1 MKKIEGAEKVIFICE
16 GKKCG
21 RYSKELRK
29 AFKSAIKEAGLK
41 KKIFVARMGCSDNC
55 KCAPVLCIQP
65 ENEWLGEVKSKDIPD
80 IISKQTEN
88 NNKQ

>member
-21 RYSKELRK
+21 CYSKQLRK

-41 KKIFVARMGCSDNC
+41 KEILIARMGCSDNC
-55 KCAPVLCIQP
+55 KCAPVISVQP
-65 ENEWLGEVKSKDIPD
+65 KNEWIGEVKVKDVPN
-80 IISKQTEN
+80 IIKEQTEN

>member
-1 MKKIEGAEKVIFICE
+1 MKKIDAAEKVIFICE

-21 RYSKELRK
+21 RNSKELRK

-41 KKIFVARMGCSDNC
+41 KEIDVARMGCSDNC
-55 KCAPVLCIQP
+55 KCAPAVCVQP
-65 ENEWLGEVKSKDIPD
+65 ENKWMGEMRSKDVST

>member
-1 MKKIEGAEKVIFICE
+1 MKKIDAAEKVIFICE

-29 AFKSAIKEAGLK
+29 TFKSAIKEAGFK
-41 KKIFVARMGCSDNC
+41 KEIFVARMGCSDNC
-55 KCAPVLCIQP
+55 KCAPVICVQP
-65 ENEWLGEVKSKDIPD
+65 KNEWMGEVKAKDVPN
-80 IISKQTEN
+80 IIKEQTEN